1 VPEGKTKDNPPTLPT
16 LLKLR
21 RSKKATVVK
30 ESKKTKVDKMKNDL
44 CERLFEFAVRVI
56 EFLKTLPYSPEN

>member
-1 VPEGKTKDNPPTLPT
+1 MPEGKTKDNPPTLPT